1 MVISFLALRQNIHH
15 QKHLIQ
21 IEIVHLILY
30 ILLLVLAILALL
42 PIRAAEAASHDLQI
56 TLLSIALVY
65 AYRDIYPLFTY
76 PLDPKDGSQGH
87 ILWLRVALIL
97 FSGIFIPLFMPRQ
110 YKPLDPLDP
119 QKDINPEQVASLA
132 SFITWSYLDPLVWK
146 AARSSI
152 LDYEDLPPIADY
164 DKAEYIVPRSEKIIK
179 RFQKRHIFWGIMTIF
194 SKEMVILVLMT
205 IIKNV
210 STFIAPFALNQLL
223 LYIQNGSATFYRP
236 WTWVVLMFV
245 GPMMHATVRA
255 EAIVTQLVFDHAL
268 EIRVKEEDDPKQDK
282 GKAKDLEGSKPKA
295 KDNRKSNLVG
305 KINNLITTDLLNI
318 TNGRHF
324 VMVALSAPI
333 QFGLSMWF
341 LYKLLGW
348 SALAGMGATIFAI
361 PLPGFVAKYL
371 VIYQKRRLQK
381 TDERVQS
388 ITDILS
394 VARMIKLFG
403 WEDKV
408 SKQIEEKREA
418 ELAVLKKRQMLSILN
433 GNVNYLLPLFIM
445 AGTFGCYTLIQRQP
459 LTAATVF
466 SSIAVFST
474 FREAL
479 WMTFYMFPE
488 ILNGHV
494 SLTRVDSFLKN
505 TEVLDRLADDKTEP
519 ETTLPE
525 GEIGFRNASFTWSK
539 EDNNKD
545 TDSEERKFQLSIKG
559 DLFFRRGQLNLVVGP
574 TGSGKTSLLMA
585 LLDGIYRHLGEMHY
599 SPIGDDSGFQLPRDK
614 GIALVVQEGWVQSAK
629 ENILFGSEY
638 DEERYKKV
646 QCGLQQD
653 LSLFEA
659 GDNTEVGEKGFTL
672 SGGQNAR
679 VTLARAVYSKTEIVL
694 IDDIL
699 ASLDVHTGKFIVDT
713 CFMGDLLKGRTVI
726 LVFLR
731 RQTHNVPLVAPVAD
745 FVVSLDINGQIASQG
760 SLNDALSKN
769 EGLLEEVM
777 QEQQS
782 IKKEEETVDTPEAE
796 KDTKQGG
803 KLVLAEEVAVGHVSW
818 AAMKLYYSNMGGPLF
833 WITFILGMILTK
845 SVTIAGSW
853 LLGQWAAQFEHHPA
867 EDVSSGF
874 YLGMYALVMF
884 GEVVGFSAS
893 MTMWIYGQLR
903 TARTV
908 HKILISSVLGTTLR
922 LALNKTYRWLDTV
935 PTARVIARC
944 TQDIATLD
952 VPLPS
957 LTAGWVLLSS
967 VMLTSFAAVIILV
980 PRFVIPGVII
990 AISGFIVGQ
999 IYMKAQLP
1007 IKRQV
1012 SNYRSPII
1020 AHMNA
1025 MLTGLVS
1032 IRAYGAETSFR
1043 KESLKHLN
1051 GYEAFIPFPRD
1062 GLMRWVGIR
1071 SEALG
1076 SLLGAILALYILND
1090 PSQNASNSGLALAM
1104 AVAFAGCTIEWVRVT
1119 NDLEVQGNSI
1129 ERIEAYINI
1138 VQEPKP
1144 SKSGI
1149 PPAYW
1154 PSSGDV
1160 VVENLCARYSSDSPE
1175 VLHNVS
1181 FTIKSGEK
1189 VGVVGR
1195 TGSGKSTLTLSLL
1208 RCIPTEGKV
1217 IFDNINTESI
1227 NLNSLRNSITIIPQR
1242 PELLTGTL
1250 RDNLDPF
1257 SEHSDATLN
1266 DALRSSGLFALQ
1278 EQNDQVAKITLDSTI
1293 SGGGANVSVGQRQ
1306 ILALARAILRGSKLL
1321 ILDEATSAIDYTTDV
1336 IIQNSLREAS
1346 RNASLL
1352 IVAHRLNTIM
1362 DADKIIVL
1370 DAGNMV
1376 EFDSPANLLKKSDGY
1391 FKSLVD
1397 ESGDREA
1404 LYEMAEKVTKG
1415 GSHVETLL

>member
-1 MVISFLALRQNIHH
+1 
-15 QKHLIQ
+15 
-21 IEIVHLILY
+21 
-30 ILLLVLAILALL
+30 
-42 PIRAAEAASHDLQI
+42 
-56 TLLSIALVY
+56 
-65 AYRDIYPLFTY
+65 
-76 PLDPKDGSQGH
+76 
-87 ILWLRVALIL
+87 
-97 FSGIFIPLFMPRQ
+97 MPRQ
-110 YKPLDPLDP
+110 YKPLNSSNS

-146 AARSSI
+146 AARSSS
-152 LDYEDLPPIADY
+152 LEYEDLPPIADY
-164 DKAEYIVPRSEKIIK
+164 DRAEYIVPRSEKVIK
-179 RFQKRHIFWGIMTIF
+179 RFKERHIFWGIIAIF
-194 SKEMVILVLMT
+194 SKEVVILSLLVILKT
-205 IIKNV
+205 V
-210 STFIAPFALNQLL
+210 STFIAPFSLNQLL
-223 LYIQNGSATFYRP
+223 LYIQNGSAGAFYRP
-236 WTWVVLMFV
+236 WMWVVFMFV
-245 GPMMHATVRA
+245 GPMIGSFSFEYYTFLMMRATVRL
-255 EAIVTQLVFDHAL
+255 EAIITQLVFDHAL
-268 EIRVKEEDDPKQDK
+268 EIRVKEENHPEQDE
-282 GKAKDLEGSKPKA
+282 GKAKGLEDLKPQT
-295 KDNRKSNLVG
+295 KDAQKSNLVG
-305 KINNLITTDLLNI
+305 KINNLITTDVLNI

-324 VMVALSAPI
+324 IMVV
-333 QFGLSMWF
+333 
-341 LYKLLGW
+341 
-348 SALAGMGATIFAI
+348 
-361 PLPGFVAKYL
+361 LP
-371 VIYQKRRLQK
+371 
-381 TDERVQS
+381 
-388 ITDILS
+388 

-403 WEDKV
+403 WEDKI

-418 ELAVLKKRQMLSILN
+418 ELALLRKRQMLNVFN
-433 GNVNYLLPLFIM
+433 GNIKACVVDTKCEIPGANTSPAVLILYPL
-445 AGTFGCYTLIQRQP
+445 Q
-459 LTAATVF
+459 
-466 SSIAVFST
+466 
-474 FREAL
+474 
-479 WMTFYMFPE
+479 
-488 ILNGHV
+488 
-494 SLTRVDSFLKN
+494 
-505 TEVLDRLADDKTEP
+505 TEVLDRLADDKTES
-519 ETTLPE
+519 EATIPE

-545 TDSEERKFQLSIKG
+545 TDVEERKFQLSIKG

-585 LLDGIYRHLGEMHY
+585 LLGEMHY

-614 GIALVVQEGWVQSAK
+614 GIALVVQEGWVQSGTIK

-646 QCGLQQD
+646 QCRLQQD

-659 GDNTEVGEKGFTL
+659 GDNTEIGEKGFTL

-699 ASLDVHTGKFIVDT
+699 ASLDVHTGKFIVDN

-726 LVFLR
+726 LV
-731 RQTHNVPLVAPVAD
+731 THNVPLVAPVAE

-760 SLNDALSKN
+760 SLSDALSKN
-769 EGLLEEVM
+769 ERLLEEVM
-777 QEQQS
+777 QEQQL
-782 IKKEEETVDTPEAE
+782 IKEEETVDTPEAE
-796 KDTKQGG
+796 KDTKQKG

-818 AAMKLYYSNMGGPLF
+818 AAMKLYYSNIGGVFF
-833 WITFILGMILTK
+833 WVAFVSGVVLSRSSAVVAPWI
-845 SVTIAGSW
+845 
-853 LLGQWAAQFEHHPA
+853 LGQWAAQFEHHPT
-867 EDVSSGF
+867 ENVSSGF
-874 YLGMYALVMF
+874 YLWFYALALF
-884 GEVVGFSAS
+884 GDLGGYSFS
-893 MTMWIYGQLR
+893 MIIWIRGQLGASR
-903 TARTV
+903 RI
-908 HKILISSVLGTTLR
+908 HKILISSVLGTTL
-922 LALNKTYRWLDTV
+922 RWLDTV

-944 TQDIATLD
+944 TQDIATID
-952 VPLPS
+952 VPLPA
-957 LTAGWVLLSS
+957 LTVGWVILTNIK
-967 VMLTSFAAVIILV
+967 LTSFAAVIILV
-980 PRFVIPGVII
+980 PRFIIPGITI
-990 AISGFIVGQ
+990 AVLGFICGQ

-1007 IKRQV
+1007 IKRHM

-1051 GYEAFIPFPRD
+1051 GYIRPARSYYD
-1062 GLMRWVGIR
+1062 CSRWVAIR

-1076 SLLGAILALYILND
+1076 SVLAGILALYILND

-1104 AVAFAGCTIEWVRVT
+1104 AIAFSSCTISWVRIT
-1119 NDLEVQGNSI
+1119 NELEILGNST

-1144 SKSGI
+1144 SKSGV

-1154 PSSGDV
+1154 PSSGSV

-1217 IFDNINTESI
+1217 IFDGINTESI
-1227 NLNSLRNSITIIPQR
+1227 NLDSLRNSITIIPQR

-1278 EQNDQVAKITLDSTI
+1278 EQNDQVAKITLDSNI

-1306 ILALARAILRGSKLL
+1306 ILALARAILRGSKLVV
-1321 ILDEATSAIDYTTDV
+1321 LDEATSAIDYTTDA

-1346 RNASLL
+1346 KDASLL

-1370 DAGNMV
+1370 DSGNMV

-1404 LYEMAEKVTKG
+1404 LYEIAEKAAKG
-1415 GSHVETLL
+1415 DSRVEILL